1 MINKVNSSDLK
12 ELFKDYKLDYI
23 ISNNEYVQY
32 YAYKNDNKYIAFLC
46 FMNISEEV
54 EIIDA
59 FVLEKYRRNNIMTSL
74 FNYLFKNEKYTKI
87 FLEVSEE
94 NIGAINLYN
103 KLGFKVISV
112 RKGYYNGIDAYV
124 MEKK

>member
-12 ELFKDYKLDYI
+12 ELFTDYKLDYI

-32 YAYKNDNKYIAFLC
+32 YAYKIDNKYIAFLC

-94 NIGAINLYN
+94 NIGAINLYK

>member
-1 MINKVNSSDLK
+1 MIYKVNSSELK
-12 ELFKDYKLDYI
+12 ELFKAYKLDYI

-32 YAYKNDNKYIAFLC
+32 YAYKIDNNYVAFLC

-87 FLEVSEE
+87 FLEVSKE
-94 NIGAINLYN
+94 NNSAINLYK

>member
-1 MINKVNSSDLK
+1 
-12 ELFKDYKLDYI
+12 
-23 ISNNEYVQY
+23 
-32 YAYKNDNKYIAFLC
+32 
-46 FMNISEEV
+46 
-54 EIIDA
+54 
-59 FVLEKYRRNNIMTSL
+59 MTSL

-103 KLGFKVISV
+103 KLGFKVISE

>member
-32 YAYKNDNKYIAFLC
+32 YAYKIDNKYVAFLC

-74 FNYLFKNEKYTKI
+74 FYYLFKNEKFTKI

>member
-32 YAYKNDNKYIAFLC
+32 YAYKIDNKYVAFLC
-46 FMNISEEV
+46 FMNISGEI

-103 KLGFKVISV
+103 KLGFKVISE

>member
-12 ELFKDYKLDYI
+12 ELFTDYKLDYI

-32 YAYKNDNKYIAFLC
+32 YAYKIDNKYIAFLC

>member
-32 YAYKNDNKYIAFLC
+32 YAYKIDNKYIAFLC

-59 FVLEKYRRNNIMTSL
+59 IVLEKYRRNNIMTSL

-94 NIGAINLYN
+94 NIGAINLYK

>member
-12 ELFKDYKLDYI
+12 ELFTDYKLDYI

-32 YAYKNDNKYIAFLC
+32 YAYKIDNKYIAFLC

-54 EIIDA
+54 EIIDV

-94 NIGAINLYN
+94 NIGAINLYK

>member
-12 ELFKDYKLDYI
+12 ELFTDYKLDYI

-32 YAYKNDNKYIAFLC
+32 YAYKIDNKYIAFLC

-87 FLEVSEE
+87 FLEVSKE

>member
-12 ELFKDYKLDYI
+12 ELFTDYKLDYI

-32 YAYKNDNKYIAFLC
+32 YAYKIDNKYIAFLC

-59 FVLEKYRRNNIMTSL
+59 IVLEKYRRNNIMTSL

-94 NIGAINLYN
+94 NIGAINLYK

>member
-32 YAYKNDNKYIAFLC
+32 YAYKIDNKYVAFLC
-46 FMNISEEV
+46 FMNISGEI

-94 NIGAINLYN
+94 NIGAINLYK

>member
-32 YAYKNDNKYIAFLC
+32 YAYKIDNKYIAFLC

-94 NIGAINLYN
+94 NIGAINLYK

>member
-12 ELFKDYKLDYI
+12 ELFTAYKLDYI

-32 YAYKNDNKYIAFLC
+32 YAYKIDNKYIAFLC

>member
-12 ELFKDYKLDYI
+12 ELFTDYKLDYI

-32 YAYKNDNKYIAFLC
+32 YAYKIDNKCIAFLC

>member
-32 YAYKNDNKYIAFLC
+32 YAYKIDNKYVAFLC
-46 FMNISEEV
+46 FMNISGEI

>member
-12 ELFKDYKLDYI
+12 ELFTDYKLDYI

-32 YAYKNDNKYIAFLC
+32 YAYKIDNKYIAFLC

-87 FLEVSEE
+87 FLEVSKE

-103 KLGFKVISV
+103 KLGFKVISE

>member
-12 ELFKDYKLDYI
+12 ELFTDYKLDYI

-32 YAYKNDNKYIAFLC
+32 YAYKIDNKYIAFLC

-94 NIGAINLYN
+94 NIGAINLYK
-103 KLGFKVISV
+103 KLGFKVISE

>member
-23 ISNNEYVQY
+23 ISNNKYVQY
-32 YAYKNDNKYIAFLC
+32 YAYKIDNKYIAFLC

-94 NIGAINLYN
+94 NIGAINLYK

>member
-32 YAYKNDNKYIAFLC
+32 YAYKIDNKYIAFLC

>member
-1 MINKVNSSDLK
+1 
-12 ELFKDYKLDYI
+12 
-23 ISNNEYVQY
+23 
-32 YAYKNDNKYIAFLC
+32 
-46 FMNISEEV
+46 MNISEEV

>member
-32 YAYKNDNKYIAFLC
+32 YAYKIDNKYIAFLC

-103 KLGFKVISV
+103 KLGFKVISE